1 LTAWLAVGIAMGLFC
16 RVATAAGLPAPTE
29 RLRLE
34 QSPLIALLEVIPT
47 DDRAARWEL
56 ANLTLEVMGEAYREA
71 LQASLDERPSK
82 PSRRV
87 KLARW
92 QEATADLIRSID
104 QWRQRLLVG
113 GAFTIYADKQRQ
125 IIVIVDGEPLLLAG
139 LTHNDERM
147 LEARI
152 VARYCAFN
160 DCPELQEADTDPA
173 TVALPA
179 GDWLIRQDRRPLY
192 RIDPLLHC
200 VFDDLAERRR
210 KASACRD
217 IAQEMLQL
225 RRALAAAQDHGAL
238 VSWPL
243 LSQSRQTTSEGLRL
257 ILNDQGTWLT
267 VDLPRLAQLPDAD
280 WRSVIE
286 KIAGESRDERL
297 PPLVLDGE
305 LLPGIG
311 SQRAARQVR

>member
-1 LTAWLAVGIAMGLFC
+1 LAVGIAVGLFC
-16 RVATAAGLPAPTE
+16 QVAIATELPAPTD

-34 QSPLIALLEVIPT
+34 QSPLVALLEAIPV
-47 DDRAARWEL
+47 DDRAARWEV
-56 ANLTLEVMGEAYREA
+56 ANLTLEVMGEAYRDA
-71 LQASLDERPSK
+71 LRASLDERPST

-92 QEATADLIRSID
+92 QGATADLIRSID

-113 GAFTIYADKQRQ
+113 GAFTIYADRQGQ
-125 IIVIVDGEPLLLAG
+125 IIVTVDGEPLLLAG
-139 LTHNDERM
+139 LAHNDERM
-147 LEARI
+147 LEGQI
-152 VARYCAFN
+152 VERYCAFN
-160 DCPELQEADTDPA
+160 DCPGLQEADAHHA
-173 TVALPA
+173 TVELPA

-192 RIDPLLHC
+192 RVGSLLHC
-200 VFDDLAERRR
+200 LFDDLAERRR

-217 IAQEMLQL
+217 TAQEILQL
-225 RRALAAAQDHGAL
+225 QHALAAARGHGAL

-243 LSQSRQTTSEGLRL
+243 VTRSRQTTSEGLRL

-280 WRSVIE
+280 WLSVIE
-286 KIAGESRDERL
+286 KIAGEWQNERM

-305 LLPGIG
+305 SLPDLG
-311 SQRAARQVR
+311 S

>member
-1 LTAWLAVGIAMGLFC
+1 MAIA
-16 RVATAAGLPAPTE
+16 TELPAPTE

-34 QSPLIALLEVIPT
+34 QSPLVVLLEAIPV

-71 LQASLDERPSK
+71 LQASLDERPSR
-82 PSRRV
+82 PARRV

-104 QWRQRLLVG
+104 QWRQRLLIG
-113 GAFTIYADKQRQ
+113 GAFTIYADKQGQ
-125 IIVIVDGEPLLLAG
+125 IIVTVDGEPLLLAG

-147 LEARI
+147 LESRI
-152 VARYCAFN
+152 VDRYCAFN
-160 DCPELQEADTDPA
+160 DCPEPRDADTGHA
-173 TVALPA
+173 AAALPA
-179 GDWLIRQDRRPLY
+179 GDWLIHQDRRPSY
-192 RIDPLLHC
+192 RVGSLLHC
-200 VFDDLAERRR
+200 RFDDLAERRR

-217 IAQEMLQL
+217 IAQEILQL
-225 RRALAAAQDHGAL
+225 QRTLAAAGHHGAP

-243 LSQSRQTTSEGLRL
+243 VTQSRQTTSEGLRL

-280 WRSVIE
+280 WQSVIE
-286 KIAGESRDERL
+286 KIAGDWQDERM

-305 LLPGIG
+305 SLPGLG
-311 SQRAARQVR
+311 S